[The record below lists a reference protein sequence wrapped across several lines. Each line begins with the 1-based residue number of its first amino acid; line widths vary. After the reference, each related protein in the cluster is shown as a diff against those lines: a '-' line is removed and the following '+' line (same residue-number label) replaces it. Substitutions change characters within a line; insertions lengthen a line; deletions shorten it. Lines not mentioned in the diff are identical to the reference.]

1 MTAWFAHGLVLDWL
15 VAGMLA
21 EAAVLLLFHRLTG
34 RGVAAREFLANLL
47 SGLCLLLA
55 MRLALSGAWW
65 VWVSASLLAALLLHV
80 GDLRRRWR

>member
-1 MTAWFAHGLVLDWL
+1 VTAWFAHGLVLDWL

>member
-1 MTAWFAHGLVLDWL
+1 VTAWFAHGRVLDWL